1 MMKQQPLPDHGNM
14 RGSIVSVSSL
24 SGLNASAGMS
34 TYCASKH
41 AIIGFAK
48 TDAQDYGP
56 HGIRVNV
63 VAPGMIDTELFRLT
77 TPKEAIPKLPLITPT
92 RRLGQPSDIGHA
104 MAFLLGRSSSFVTGV
119 VLPVDGGMGKS
130 PLSLNH

>member
-1 MMKQQPLPDHGNM
+1 MMKQQPLLDHGNI

-24 SGLNASAGMS
+24 SGLNGSSGMS

-63 VAPGMIDTELFRLT
+63 VAPGMIDTQLFRFT

-92 RRLGQPSDIGHA
+92 RRLGLPSDIVHA
-104 MAFLLGRSSSFVTGV
+104 MAFLLGRNASFVTGV
-119 VLPVDGGMGKS
+119 VLPVDGGLG
-130 PLSLNH
+130 LQRGVI